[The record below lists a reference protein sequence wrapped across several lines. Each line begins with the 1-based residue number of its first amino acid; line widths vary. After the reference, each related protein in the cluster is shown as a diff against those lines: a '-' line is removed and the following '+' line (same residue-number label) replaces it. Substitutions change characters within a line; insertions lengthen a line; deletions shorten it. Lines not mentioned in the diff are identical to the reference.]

1 MAVRQVRVNN
11 RYRSAGRS
19 VFVTGRGKVKEK
31 GTRKQRSSISL
42 RFVAINRM
50 ECSRLFRD

>member
-19 VFVTGRGKVKEK
+19 VFVTGRGKIKEK
-31 GTRKQRSSISL
+31 GTRKRGDHRFHFGSL
-42 RFVAINRM
+42 LLIVRNV
-50 ECSRLFRD
+50 RDYL